1 MLVVE
6 RYQLNPKSIIKKK
19 VSNVGGVV
27 NQVSYRRGRGFYV
40 FNAQIFPRSF
50 GGVNFI
56 SHKLVKY

>member
-1 MLVVE
+1 MTLKVPREKV
-6 RYQLNPKSIIKKK
+6 PK
-19 VSNVGGVV
+19 VRGVV